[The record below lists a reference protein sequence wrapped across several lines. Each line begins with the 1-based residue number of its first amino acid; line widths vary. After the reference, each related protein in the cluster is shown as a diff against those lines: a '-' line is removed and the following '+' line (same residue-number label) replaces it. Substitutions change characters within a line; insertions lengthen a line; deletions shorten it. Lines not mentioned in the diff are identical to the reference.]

1 LSNIYRLSITNI
13 EIEIVSDT
21 DNIPERILW
30 GNNTGIEVEEA
41 KAISIAVWDAKGR
54 GSMVM
59 ELWNKE
65 MQTLELKGFYL
76 EILKKISETIRTATD
91 DHAISNVIDNACFQI
106 SSLIEDEIRR

>member
-1 LSNIYRLSITNI
+1 MNITNI
-13 EIEIVSDT
+13 QIEITSDG
-21 DNIPERILW
+21 DNVPDRILW

-41 KAISIAVWDAKGR
+41 KAISIGVWDAKGR

-76 EILKKISETIRTATD
+76 EIIKKIGETIRTATD
-91 DHAISNVIDNACFQI
+91 DHVVSNIIDNACFQI
-106 SSLIEDEIRR
+106 SSLLEEEVKR